1 VANWTDVPR
10 LMKALPGVA
19 RSAPREWRI
28 KDKLVAWERPLRPAD
43 RAALGAD
50 APTGPILAVYAPL
63 DIKEV
68 LLAARPGVY
77 FTTPHFDGW
86 PAILIRLPAIP
97 VRELRERLRRAW
109 LERAPKKLVAEVE
122 GALPPARRKPGRGKA
137 RRGAGS
143 GVMGT

>member
-1 VANWTDVPR
+1 MASWTDVAR

-19 RSAPREWRI
+19 LSGPREWRI

-63 DIKEV
+63 EIKEV
-68 LLAARPGVY
+68 LLAARPEVY

-86 PAILIRLPAIP
+86 PAILIRLPAIG
-97 VRELRERLRRAW
+97 VKELRERLRRAW

-122 GALPPARRKPGRGKA
+122 RAKPSARWKRA
-137 RRGAGS
+137 S
-143 GVMGT
+143 

>member
-1 VANWTDVPR
+1 MASWTDVSR

-19 RSAPREWRI
+19 LSGPREWRI

-43 RAALGAD
+43 RANLGAD

-68 LLAARPGVY
+68 LLAARPEVY

-86 PAILIRLPAIP
+86 PAILIRLPAIGIK
-97 VRELRERLRRAW
+97 ELRERLRRAW

-122 GALPPARRKPGRGKA
+122 RTKPPARRKRA
-137 RRGAGS
+137 S
-143 GVMGT
+143 

>member
-1 VANWTDVPR
+1 MANWTDVAR
-10 LMKALPGVA
+10 LVKVLPGVTEVK
-19 RSAPREWRI
+19 RRQWRV

-43 RAALGAD
+43 RAALGEK

-68 LLAARPGVY
+68 LLSARPKVY

-86 PAILIRLPAIP
+86 PAILIRLPKIR
-97 VRELRERLRRAW
+97 VTELRERLCRAW

-122 GALPPARRKPGRGKA
+122 RAKRPARRKP
-137 RRGAGS
+137 AGS
-143 GVMGT
+143 RIGSK